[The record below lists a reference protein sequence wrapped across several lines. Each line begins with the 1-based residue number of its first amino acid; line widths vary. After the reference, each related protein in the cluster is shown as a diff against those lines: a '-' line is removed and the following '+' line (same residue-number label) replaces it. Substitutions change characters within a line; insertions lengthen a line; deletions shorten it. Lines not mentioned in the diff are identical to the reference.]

1 MGDKI
6 LQEPLPPTH
15 EEGALSK
22 NETNC
27 VLRQIEKRLVQL
39 QQVVAVLLSAL
50 PRSRMDLQEV
60 VNNSEVAIYFFR
72 PEGELQ
78 VL

>member
-6 LQEPLPPTH
+6 LQDPLPPTD
-15 EEGALSK
+15 EEGAPKK

-27 VLRQIEKRLVQL
+27 VLRQIEESLAQL
-39 QQVVAVLLSAL
+39 QQVMAVLLSAL
-50 PRSRMDLQEV
+50 PRSLMDLQEV
-60 VNNSEVAIYFFR
+60 ANNSEVAIYFFR

-78 VL
+78 